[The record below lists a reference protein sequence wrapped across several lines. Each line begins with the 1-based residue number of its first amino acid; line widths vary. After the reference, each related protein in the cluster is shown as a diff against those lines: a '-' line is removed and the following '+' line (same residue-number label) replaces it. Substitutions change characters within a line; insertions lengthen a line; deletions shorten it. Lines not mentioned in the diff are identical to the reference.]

1 VQAIFN
7 ETSGSGLNQALSDF
21 WNAWNTVSTNLTGA
35 AERNGLVSKAAMLTQ
50 FIRDTD
56 KQLNTLET
64 NINDTMRRTVDQV
77 NLLTHQIA
85 DLNAAITQAEAGGQ
99 QPDNDLRDQQ
109 QA

>member
-35 AERNGLVSKAAMLTQ
+35 AERNGRVSKAAMLTQ

-56 KQLNTLET
+56 KQLNPLET
-64 NINDTMRRTVDQV
+64 DINDTMRRTVDQV

-99 QPDNDLRDQQ
+99 QSDNDLRDQH